1 MSPGSIPENV
11 KVLAIINRKDRR
23 IELYLVESG
32 DIEMLDI
39 DSYEYDIDLATELA
53 KLAKE
58 RGNLIAIF
66 GFDRIAE
73 EGEE

>member
-1 MSPGSIPENV
+1 MSPESIPENV
-11 KVLAIINRKDRR
+11 KVVALIDRKNRR

-39 DSYEYDIDLATELA
+39 DSYEYDIDVATELA

-58 RGNLIAIF
+58 RGNLIMIL
-66 GFDRIAE
+66 GYDRVAE
-73 EGEE
+73 VNGE

>member
-1 MSPGSIPENV
+1 MSPESIPENV
-11 KVLAIINRKDRR
+11 KVVAVVRRESRR

-39 DSYEYDIDLATELA
+39 DSYEYDIDVATELV

-58 RGNLIAIF
+58 RGNLIAII
-66 GFDRIAE
+66 GYDRIAE
-73 EGEE
+73 VDE

>member
-1 MSPGSIPENV
+1 MSPESAPENV
-11 KVLAIINRKDRR
+11 KVVAVVRRESRR

-39 DSYEYDIDLATELA
+39 DSYEYDIDVATELV

-58 RGNLIAIF
+58 RGNLIAII
-66 GFDRIAE
+66 GYDRIAE
-73 EGEE
+73 VDE